1 MHLIM
6 AGVLEFRG
14 RVRDEDDGQV
24 VQHHRGAHDEHQGD
38 HLPTSLCG
46 RNQSSECRQPRV
58 HIMKVRGDAHACT
71 YAVMHMSAQS
81 REHVCIN
88 CLAEHP
94 RVHELS
100 DIYVEVPMNSL
111 HWLLVF
117 VPRREHRS
125 IRSKVSHRV
134 GQRLACP
141 DVGGIYEAVLGPQP
155 RSHSGPLQM
164 GPLACGPTC
173 PPHRACISCGAFL
186 IGTLSI

>member
-1 MHLIM
+1 MYTHTYMHIIM
-6 AGVLEFRG
+6 YTCIYLYIYIYIYTLLAGILECRG

-38 HLPTSLCG
+38 HLPASLCG

-58 HIMKVRGDAHACT
+58 HSMKVRGDAHACT

-100 DIYVEVPMNSL
+100 DIYVVSFCAQARTSINPFESL
-111 HWLLVF
+111 TSSWTTSGMS
-117 VPRREHRS
+117 RRGRN
-125 IRSKVSHRV
+125 
-134 GQRLACP
+134 L
-141 DVGGIYEAVLGPQP
+141 
-155 RSHSGPLQM
+155 
-164 GPLACGPTC
+164 
-173 PPHRACISCGAFL
+173 
-186 IGTLSI
+186 